1 MGVLDMFDKLDD
13 IIYKPVETLCDWV
26 EEPLRKW
33 GHEREMADAAQTAKR
48 EENMRRLDVQL
59 EVEREEQAAKLRAQ
73 EARWNMEIQKVIDEQ
88 EAARRDQLVEA
99 IKNYQIQLTGATK
112 DIVESIGKMSIELR
126 RRANELVIEKT
137 AAYKAIQD
145 EAKRQSMEELKEASE
160 AFAESAPDTYH
171 ILVGQIM
178 QERKTMV
185 GTAGRCIHELS
196 EDLKRLNENADMLMQ
211 QGMDATRGYLQPLVS
226 RIGERAEERKQIEKK
241 EQIEKDV
248 IESSYVEV

>member
-126 RRANELVIEKT
+126 RRANDLVIEKT

-160 AFAESAPDTYH
+160 TFAESAPDTYH
-171 ILVGQIM
+171 ILVDQIM

-185 GTAGRCIHELS
+185 ETAGRCIQELS
-196 EDLKRLNENADMLMQ
+196 EDLKRLNENADVLML
-211 QGMDATRGYLQPLVS
+211 QGMDAIRGYLQPLVS
-226 RIGERAEERKQIEKK
+226 RLGEGAEERKQIEKK
-241 EQIEKDV
+241 EQSEKDV